1 MDFLSSAS
9 DSASPHALIARV
21 SGLFGIA
28 LFLRQMGGG
37 ASLDHVL
44 LTAASAG
51 LGAYLTLAVGY
62 AGARRIVTHAP
73 PPEDHDDAPEP
84 SSEQAAEME
93 TDDAKNAP
101 EPQAA

>member
-1 MDFLSSAS
+1 MDVLS
-9 DSASPHALIARV
+9 DSTSPHALIAHV

-28 LFLRQMGGG
+28 MFLRQMGGG

-51 LGAYLTLAVGY
+51 LGAYLILAVGY
-62 AGARRIVTHAP
+62 AAARRIVSHAP
-73 PPEDHDDAPEP
+73 PPEEHDDAPEP
-84 SSEQAAEME
+84 SSQQAAEME
-93 TDDAKNAP
+93 SDDAKNAP

>member
-1 MDFLSSAS
+1 MELLSSAS
-9 DSASPHALIARV
+9 DSASPHALIAHV

-62 AGARRIVTHAP
+62 ALARRVIAHAP
-73 PPEDHDDAPEP
+73 SPEEHDDESESPPE
-84 SSEQAAEME
+84 AAEVDP
-93 TDDAKNAP
+93 DDAKNAP